1 MVYFYDID
9 RPVPTFAD
17 ARLCEDYAI
26 DGILAAENVEVHH
39 PIYTSPLEAATG
51 SSRRAGYLCLSAN
64 SYVKRI
70 VHVQPLRVQQELEK

>member
-1 MVYFYDID
+1 MCGLDH
-9 RPVPTFAD
+9 RWNTS
-17 ARLCEDYAI
+17 RW
-26 DGILAAENVEVHH
+26 NVEVHH
-39 PIYTSPLEAATG
+39 QIYTSPLEAATG